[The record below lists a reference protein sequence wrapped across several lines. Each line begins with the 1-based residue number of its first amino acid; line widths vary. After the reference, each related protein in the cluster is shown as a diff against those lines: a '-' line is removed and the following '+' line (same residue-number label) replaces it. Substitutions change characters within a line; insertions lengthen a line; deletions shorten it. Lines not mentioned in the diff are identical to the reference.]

1 MNNDVNQRKSLL
13 EDLDHWAGVQA
24 DQPWLVEHWTT
35 HQKEIT
41 WEKGAAMVHSAAA
54 WIAERVQQS
63 GTRIGTLSCNCAHW
77 IMADLAIMASGNVHV
92 PLFTTMKPENLDY
105 VAGFAGIEMLLLGP
119 ADNWE
124 QVRDRFPTDMPVILL
139 PGAPEVQGAITWAE
153 IVTAGASLPRVAAP
167 DVNVLATIVFTSGT
181 TGKPKGVMHSLSSL
195 REAGSGI
202 GFESGSQAGWRFLSY
217 LPLAHLGE
225 RIVVECQ
232 SLVYGGTIYFN
243 EGLATFLDD
252 LRYARP
258 NWFLGVPRIW
268 EKLQQAVFAKVLSA
282 QELEAAKASGNMDDA
297 SSKVKAFLGL
307 GEIEYI
313 LTSTAPTPAPLKGWY
328 EELGIDLYDGYG
340 QSEILPVSANRK
352 GHRKPGSIG
361 QAAHGVEI
369 KIADN
374 GEILARG
381 QGTALGYYRAPE
393 ITAETFLND
402 GWVRTG
408 DKGRVDDDGYLFITG
423 RVKEIF
429 KTAKGKY
436 VAPAPIEGRFLDT
449 NLVEQACLSGLGL
462 AQTVMMLV
470 LSDAAI
476 QRDEDNILAEL
487 LDHTA
492 VLNATLDKHEQ
503 IGALVVSRTP
513 WSHENGVLTH
523 TLKIK
528 RDQVEERFAE
538 QIALAGDRM
547 RVGEPLFLT
556 TVP

>member
-1 MNNDVNQRKSLL
+1 MNSDVNQRKSLL
-13 EDLDHWAGVQA
+13 EDLDHWAEVQA
-24 DQPWLVEHWTT
+24 AKPWLVEHWTT
-35 HQKEIT
+35 HQTEIT

-54 WIAERVQQS
+54 WIADRVQQP

-92 PLFTTMKPENLDY
+92 PLFTTMNPENVAY
-105 VAGFAGIEMLLLGP
+105 VADFSGIEMLFLGP
-119 ADNWE
+119 ADNWK
-124 QVRDRFPTDMPVILL
+124 QVRDQFPADMPVVLL
-139 PGAPEVQGAITWAE
+139 PGAPEVQGAITWE
-153 IVTAGASLPRVAAP
+153 QIVAAGAKLPRAATP

-282 QELEAAKASGNMDDA
+282 QELEAAKASGNMDAA

-307 GEIEYI
+307 GDIEYI
-313 LTSTAPTPAPLKGWY
+313 LTSTAPTPAPLKAWY
-328 EELGIDLYDGYG
+328 DELGIELYDGYG

-369 KIADN
+369 QIADD
-374 GEILARG
+374 GEILTRG
-381 QGTALGYYRAPE
+381 KGTAMGYYRAPE
-393 ITAETFLND
+393 ITAETFLTD

-408 DKGRVDDDGYLFITG
+408 DKGRVDDDGYLF
-423 RVKEIF
+423 
-429 KTAKGKY
+429 KGKY

-449 NLVEQACLSGLGL
+449 NLAEQACLSGVGL

-470 LSDAAI
+470 LSEAAI
-476 QRDEDNILAEL
+476 QRDEDKILAEL

-492 VLNATLDKHEQ
+492 ALNATLDKHEQ
-503 IGALVVSRTP
+503 IGALIVSRTP

-538 QIALAGDRM
+538 QTALAGDRM
-547 RVGEPLFLT
+547 RTGESLF
-556 TVP
+556 VISIS

>member
-1 MNNDVNQRKSLL
+1 
-13 EDLDHWAGVQA
+13 
-24 DQPWLVEHWTT
+24 
-35 HQKEIT
+35 
-41 WEKGAAMVHSAAA
+41 
-54 WIAERVQQS
+54 
-63 GTRIGTLSCNCAHW
+63 
-77 IMADLAIMASGNVHV
+77 
-92 PLFTTMKPENLDY
+92 
-105 VAGFAGIEMLLLGP
+105 
-119 ADNWE
+119 
-124 QVRDRFPTDMPVILL
+124 
-139 PGAPEVQGAITWAE
+139 
-153 IVTAGASLPRVAAP
+153 
-167 DVNVLATIVFTSGT
+167 
-181 TGKPKGVMHSLSSL
+181 
-195 REAGSGI
+195 
-202 GFESGSQAGWRFLSY
+202 
-217 LPLAHLGE
+217 
-225 RIVVECQ
+225 
-232 SLVYGGTIYFN
+232 
-243 EGLATFLDD
+243 
-252 LRYARP
+252 
-258 NWFLGVPRIW
+258 
-268 EKLQQAVFAKVLSA
+268 
-282 QELEAAKASGNMDDA
+282 
-297 SSKVKAFLGL
+297 
-307 GEIEYI
+307 
-313 LTSTAPTPAPLKGWY
+313 
-328 EELGIDLYDGYG
+328 
-340 QSEILPVSANRK
+340 
-352 GHRKPGSIG
+352 
-361 QAAHGVEI
+361 
-369 KIADN
+369 
-374 GEILARG
+374 
-381 QGTALGYYRAPE
+381 
-393 ITAETFLND
+393 
-402 GWVRTG
+402 VRTG